1 MECIFLQNIS
11 PKYCQHFTL
20 RRMRKIIKPF
30 ILIVI
35 GGLVYTSIE
44 MLYRGRSHWTMFLVG
59 GLAFY
64 LIGCI
69 NEYIQWDMPLYKQMS
84 IGMLIITCLEFI
96 TGFIVNIILKWNV
109 WDYSNVPF
117 NVLGQICLP
126 FCIIWYFLS
135 LIGIILD
142 DYIRYW
148 LFGEEKP
155 KYKLK

>member
-1 MECIFLQNIS
+1 MPQ
-11 PKYCQHFTL
+11 K
-20 RRMRKIIKPF
+20 MRKIVKPF
-30 ILIVI
+30 ILIAI
-35 GGLVYTSIE
+35 GGLIYTSIE
-44 MLYRGRSHWTMFLVG
+44 MLYRGYSHWTMFLVG

-64 LIGCI
+64 MIGCI

-126 FCIIWYFLS
+126 FCAIWYFLS
-135 LIGIILD
+135 LVGIILD

-148 LFGEEKP
+148 LFGEDKP
-155 KYKLK
+155 TYKLK

>member
-1 MECIFLQNIS
+1 
-11 PKYCQHFTL
+11 
-20 RRMRKIIKPF
+20 MRKLVKPF

-35 GGLVYTSIE
+35 GGLIYTSIE
-44 MLYRGRSHWTMFLVG
+44 MLYRGYSHWTMFLVG

-64 LIGCI
+64 MIGCI
-69 NEYIQWDMPLYKQMS
+69 NEYIQWDMPLYKQMA
-84 IGMLIITCLEFI
+84 IGMSIITCLEFVI
-96 TGFIVNIILKWNV
+96 GFIVNIILKWNV

-126 FCIIWYFLS
+126 FCAIWYFLS
-135 LIGIILD
+135 LVGIILD

-155 KYKLK
+155 TYKLK

>member
-1 MECIFLQNIS
+1 M
-11 PKYCQHFTL
+11 PY
-20 RRMRKIIKPF
+20 RMRKIVKPF
-30 ILIVI
+30 ILIAI
-35 GGLVYTSIE
+35 GGLIYTSIE
-44 MLYRGRSHWTMFLVG
+44 MLYRGYSHWTMFLVG

-64 LIGCI
+64 MIGCI
-69 NEYIQWDMPLYKQMS
+69 NEYIQWGMPLYKQMA
-84 IGMLIITCLEFI
+84 IGMSIITCLEFV

-126 FCIIWYFLS
+126 FCAIWYFLS
-135 LIGIILD
+135 LVGIILD

-155 KYKLK
+155 TYKLK

>member
-1 MECIFLQNIS
+1 
-11 PKYCQHFTL
+11 
-20 RRMRKIIKPF
+20 MRKIIKPF
-30 ILIVI
+30 ILIAI
-35 GGLVYTSIE
+35 GGLIYTSIE
-44 MLYRGRSHWTMFLVG
+44 MLYRGYSHWTMFLVG

-64 LIGCI
+64 MIGYV
-69 NEYIQWDMPLYKQMS
+69 NEYIQWDMPLYKQMA

-126 FCIIWYFLS
+126 FCTIWYFLS
-135 LIGIILD
+135 LVGIILD

>member
-1 MECIFLQNIS
+1 M
-11 PKYCQHFTL
+11 PY
-20 RRMRKIIKPF
+20 RMRKLVKPF

-35 GGLVYTSIE
+35 GGLIYTSIE
-44 MLYRGRSHWTMFLVG
+44 MLYRGYSHWTMFLVG

-64 LIGCI
+64 MIGCI
-69 NEYIQWDMPLYKQMS
+69 NEYIQWDMPLYKQMA
-84 IGMLIITCLEFI
+84 IGMSIITCLEFVI
-96 TGFIVNIILKWNV
+96 GFIVNIILKWNV

-126 FCIIWYFLS
+126 FCAIWYFLS
-135 LIGIILD
+135 LVGIILD

-155 KYKLK
+155 TYKLK

>member
-1 MECIFLQNIS
+1 
-11 PKYCQHFTL
+11 
-20 RRMRKIIKPF
+20 MRKIIKPF
-30 ILIVI
+30 ILIAI
-35 GGLVYTSIE
+35 GGLIYTSIE
-44 MLYRGRSHWTMFLVG
+44 MLYRGYSHWTMFLVG

-64 LIGCI
+64 MIGYI
-69 NEYIQWDMPLYKQMS
+69 NEYIQWDMPLYKQMA

-126 FCIIWYFLS
+126 FCAIWYFLS
-135 LIGIILD
+135 LVGIILD

>member
-1 MECIFLQNIS
+1 M
-11 PKYCQHFTL
+11 PY
-20 RRMRKIIKPF
+20 RMRKIVKPF

-35 GGLVYTSIE
+35 GGLIYTSIE
-44 MLYRGRSHWTMFLVG
+44 MLYRGYSHWTMFLVG

-64 LIGCI
+64 MIGCI
-69 NEYIQWDMPLYKQMS
+69 NEYIQWDMPLYKQMA
-84 IGMLIITCLEFI
+84 IGMSIITCLEFV

-126 FCIIWYFLS
+126 FCAIWYFLS
-135 LIGIILD
+135 LVGIILD

-148 LFGEEKP
+148 LFYEEKP
-155 KYKLK
+155 TYKLK

>member
-1 MECIFLQNIS
+1 
-11 PKYCQHFTL
+11 
-20 RRMRKIIKPF
+20 MRKIIKPF
-30 ILIVI
+30 ILIAI
-35 GGLVYTSIE
+35 GGLIYTSIE
-44 MLYRGRSHWTMFLVG
+44 MLYRGYSHWTMFLVG

-64 LIGCI
+64 MIGYV
-69 NEYIQWDMPLYKQMS
+69 NEYIQWDMPLYKQMA

-126 FCIIWYFLS
+126 FCAIWYFLS
-135 LIGIILD
+135 LVGIILD

-148 LFGEEKP
+148 LFDEEKP
-155 KYKLK
+155 TYKLK